1 MAFKNSKTRYGT
13 YVIALHWLMLVL
25 LVAVYAS
32 IELRDLAPKGSELRA
47 NLKTLHFSLGLSVLA
62 LVVVRLGARW
72 SARAAPAIE
81 PPVAAWS
88 ALLARLMHF
97 ALYAFMVTMPI
108 LGWLAL
114 SAASKPVNLFGWPLP
129 MLIGANE
136 ALAHPL
142 KDVHEMLAT
151 AGYVLIGL
159 HAAAALLH
167 HYAIRDNTLLRM
179 LPAAASGKN
188 PRSGESQ

>member
-1 MAFKNSKTRYGT
+1 MTFKNSKTRYGT

-32 IELRDLAPKGSELRA
+32 MELRGLAPKGSELRA
-47 NLKTLHFSLGLSVLA
+47 NLKTLHFSLGLGVLA
-62 LVVVRLGARW
+62 LVMVRLGARW
-72 SARAAPAIE
+72 SAGAAPTIA

-88 ALLARLMHF
+88 TLLARLMHF

-108 LGWLAL
+108 LGWLVL
-114 SAASKPVNLFGWPLP
+114 SAAAKPVNLFGWPLP

-136 ALAHPL
+136 ALSHSL
-142 KDVHEMLAT
+142 KDVHEALAT

-167 HYAIRDNTLLRM
+167 HYVIHDNTLVRM
-179 LPAAASGKN
+179 LPGRGS
-188 PRSGESQ
+188 R